1 MKIKTLIKKL
11 EKLEKE
17 NGNLDILI
25 DDYHYFVNTSVHN
38 CIKSVTLKKSKLRKN
53 YILIKGA

>member
-17 NGNLDILI
+17 NGNIDILI
-25 DDYHYFVNTSVHN
+25 DDYHYFVNNSVHN
-38 CIKSVTLKKSKLRKN
+38 CIKSVTLKKSKLRKP
-53 YILIKGA
+53 YILIKGY